1 MYKELFA
8 IFLNLCG
15 ILIIL
20 FVVVVVLLVGFWYIW
35 KTLYACARVQVKMY
49 IWKKLNQTF
58 TWSLSVCLLGAHP
71 GEFFLVSFFCLFVCF
86 FNLPSELVFN
96 SDVLLKVTS
105 LFQDKKRNSTINS
118 RTLVS
123 SPSGASF
130 YGYFVAKK
138 KKMPFFWFW
147 DLKCELVA
155 KLYNRPRLQA
165 V

>member
-49 IWKKLNQTF
+49 IWKKLNQTL

-71 GEFFLVSFFCLFVCF
+71 GGIFLVSFFVCF
-86 FNLPSELVFN
+86 FYLPSELVFN

-105 LFQDKKRNSTINS
+105 LFQDKKRKNSTINS

-138 KKMPFFWFW
+138 KKMALFLVLR
-147 DLKCELVA
+147 LKMWACC
-155 KLYNRPRLQA
+155 
-165 V
+165 